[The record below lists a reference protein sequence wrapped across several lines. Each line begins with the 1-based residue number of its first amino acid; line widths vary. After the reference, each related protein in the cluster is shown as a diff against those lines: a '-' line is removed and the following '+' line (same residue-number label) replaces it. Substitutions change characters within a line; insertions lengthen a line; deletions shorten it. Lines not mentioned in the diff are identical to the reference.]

1 MKLLPRI
8 LSSVRVLEVTLTAD
22 SHTVAAW
29 HCTAGG
35 EITPAQYDPA
45 SAAKNLVA
53 VTVSGHGTVIK
64 PADSDIAA
72 RVHRDSDTFLWSEH
86 DGDIGFVRRE
96 RLQEVLSALAAT
108 EIHPQRIAI
117 GLAPATLA
125 RALFDSLRWRDMLR
139 PTAEGSALAQR
150 AVRRMGL
157 PVLGLFLCLLTA
169 NVLLAPEVGTR
180 RQTLHAQLAARE
192 HTASAAADVTARQR
206 TLLAQFDARPEV
218 SRALL
223 CDRIAAAVPEGVVLT
238 QLAVEPLTRRFEAD
252 KPLQRHERTAVV
264 AGTAPMAGDISA
276 FVERLTAE
284 SCCRTVRLTNVERE
298 RDATRLVFRIEIG
311 L

>member
-1 MKLLPRI
+1 MKLLAHI
-8 LSSVRVLEVTLTAD
+8 LSSIQVLEVTLTAD
-22 SHTVAAW
+22 SHSIAAW

-35 EITPAQYDPA
+35 EITPAPYDPS
-45 SAAKNLVA
+45 SAARSLVA
-53 VTVSGHGTVIK
+53 VTVSGHGTIFK
-64 PADSDIAA
+64 PADSDVAA
-72 RVHRDSDTFLWSEH
+72 RVRRDSDTFLWSEH
-86 DGDIGFVRRE
+86 DGDVGFVRRE
-96 RLQEVLSALAAT
+96 RLQELLSALAAA

-117 GLAPATLA
+117 GLAPTTLA
-125 RALFDSLRWRDMLR
+125 RTLFDSLRWRDMLQ

-150 AVRRMGL
+150 AVRRTGL

-218 SRALL
+218 PRALL

-238 QLAVEPLTRRFEAD
+238 QLAVEPLARRFEAD

-264 AGTAPMAGDISA
+264 AGTAPMAGDVST
-276 FVERLTAE
+276 FVERLTAQA
-284 SCCRTVRLTNVERE
+284 CCRTVRLTNVERE
-298 RDATRLVFRIEIG
+298 RDAARLVFRIEIG